1 MDGSLV
7 PVLLLVNCLRVKGHL
22 AKDLIFQGPCKEM
35 RMKKVAVAT
44 LGCKVNQFESA
55 SFITGFREH
64 GCEIVPASQPADI
77 FVINTCTVT
86 GRAGQQSRQLIRKIM
101 RSNPDA
107 RLVVTGCYAQM
118 AAEQLLDIVE
128 DNPLA
133 IIGNGNKHLLVE
145 TALAEKQPDMVMLT
159 GRISTKK
166 EICPLPVRR
175 FSGRTRAFLRI
186 QDGCNNF
193 CTYCI
198 VPYTRG
204 RSRSLPLAQVL
215 EQVRI
220 FVDEGYLELV
230 ITGIN
235 VGKYGL
241 DLEEGEDIY
250 SLLDTI
256 CSHFPSIRIR
266 LSSVEPTEVNDRLLE
281 LMTTYKNFM
290 PHLHI
295 PLQSGDDG
303 VLARMNRRY
312 TTETFVRVIQK
323 ISAVL
328 PRAAIGC
335 DVLGGF
341 PGEDEQAAENT
352 FRLIEGLPI
361 SYLHVFPYSK
371 RPGTLASEFK
381 NQITGQVRSERVARL
396 RELSRQKKQ
405 EFYRRSINTEQNIL
419 VERKNKKSGLLQGF
433 SENYIPVRFRGP
445 DSCIRSI
452 VRVRIDS
459 IEGGEPLATLLDE

>member
-1 MDGSLV
+1 
-7 PVLLLVNCLRVKGHL
+7 
-22 AKDLIFQGPCKEM
+22 
-35 RMKKVAVAT
+35 MKKIAVAT

-55 SFITGFREH
+55 SFITGFKEQ
-64 GCEIVPASQPADI
+64 GCEIVPASEAADI

-101 RSNPDA
+101 RNNPDA

-118 AAEQLLDIVE
+118 AAEELLDIVQ

-133 IIGNGNKHLLVE
+133 IVGNGNKHLLVE
-145 TALAEKQPDMVMLT
+145 TALTEKQPDMVMLT
-159 GRISTKK
+159 GKISTKK
-166 EICPLPVRR
+166 EICILPVRR
-175 FSGRTRAFLRI
+175 FSGRTRAYLRI

-204 RSRSLPLAQVL
+204 RSRSLPMAQIL
-215 EQVRI
+215 KQIRI
-220 FVDEGYLELV
+220 FADENYLELV

-241 DLEEGEDIY
+241 DLAEGENIY
-250 SLLDTI
+250 SLLAAI
-256 CSHFPSIRIR
+256 CKKFPSIRIR
-266 LSSVEPTEVNDRLLE
+266 LSSVEPTEAGDRLLE
-281 LMTTYKNFM
+281 LMAGHKNFM

-323 ISAVL
+323 INTTL
-328 PRAAIGC
+328 PHGAIGL
-335 DVLGGF
+335 DILSGF

-352 FRLIEGLPI
+352 FQLLSGLPI

-371 RPGTLASEFK
+371 RPGTLAAEFK
-381 NQITGQVRSERVARL
+381 NQVPAPVKDERVARL
-396 RELSRQKKQ
+396 RELDRQKRQ
-405 EFYRRSINTEQNIL
+405 QFYSRHVNTEQNIL
-419 VERKNKKSGLLQGF
+419 VERKNKTTGLLQGF
-433 SENYIPVRFRGP
+433 SENYIPVQFNGP
-445 DSCIRSI
+445 ADCIKTV
-452 VRVRIDS
+452 VRVHIDG
-459 IEGGEPLATLLDE
+459 IEDGNPQATLLH